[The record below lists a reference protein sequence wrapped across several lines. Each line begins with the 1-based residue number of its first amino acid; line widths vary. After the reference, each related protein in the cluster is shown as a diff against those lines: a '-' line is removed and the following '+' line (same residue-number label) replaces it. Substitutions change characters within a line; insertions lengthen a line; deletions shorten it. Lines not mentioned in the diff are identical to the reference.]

1 MRLGSMR
8 TIVVPPDLAYGEVG
22 WGGQGADRQTGG
34 EGKKSAKG
42 IPPNS
47 TLRFQLEL
55 VAFG

>member
-1 MRLGSMR
+1 MR